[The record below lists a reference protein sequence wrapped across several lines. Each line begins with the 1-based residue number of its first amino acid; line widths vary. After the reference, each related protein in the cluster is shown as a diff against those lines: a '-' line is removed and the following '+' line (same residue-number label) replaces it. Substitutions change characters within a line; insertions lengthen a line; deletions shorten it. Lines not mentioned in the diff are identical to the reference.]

1 MKQDDYDL
9 LSQFIDGELD
19 TVQVTEVKRRLLA
32 EPELNGLYQQL
43 KQLNNSVKTVMPD
56 FLNEPLS
63 DELKQ
68 LLEPSTSAQI
78 SESDTMWRRFL
89 PMAASIA
96 LMFVMGYVFISQ
108 PFQGNGMTI
117 KGSMLSKV
125 ADDENWLSE
134 NGTEVVV
141 VQSYQNDAQSLCRE
155 YYAREDNKVEHGVSC
170 YEQGQW
176 QKQVF
181 AIKDNDSEQ
190 YYVTASSSYDGV
202 EQFIANKQLLPLT
215 ENKAHELLDKLE

>member
-19 TVQVTEVKRRLLA
+19 TAEATEVKRRLLA
-32 EPELNGLYQQL
+32 EPELNELYQQL
-43 KQLNNSVKTVMPD
+43 KQLNDSVKTVIPD

-68 LLEPSTSAQI
+68 LLKQTSPAQTN
-78 SESDTMWRRFL
+78 ESDAMWRRFL

-96 LMFVMGYVFISQ
+96 LVFVMGYAFISQ

-141 VQSYQNDAQSLCRE
+141 VQSYQSAAQSLCRE
-155 YYAREDNKVEHGVSC
+155 YYARADNKVEHGVSC

-190 YYVTASSSYDGV
+190 YYVTASSSYNDV
-202 EQFIANKQLLPLT
+202 EQFVVDNHLLPLT
-215 ENKAHELLDKLE
+215 ENKAHELLEKLD